1 MKEYIGNKNVII
13 GNTLRI
19 KSFGKNIR
27 YVSSQ
32 KKAYFYANLFLM
44 TCLSIFWGNAGIVVI
59 GFIGMTISLICA
71 EGLPERYYG
80 YMFIIMFVMLLYLM
94 IHYYGLIEEYGIPY
108 YAGDDEHFESWG
120 QYLFEREIFSFGEL
134 NNVVFTN
141 QGNARGYPL
150 LLSWIN
156 LLVFGHYHT
165 AMPRILNLYLWL
177 SLSLL
182 TCKLLRQRIMDSK
195 IEKYMFI
202 SLALFPNGIY
212 ISSFV
217 YRDTL
222 MEFLIIVIVYN
233 LAQLFTKKDQLKHYS
248 RKFVSIITIIVITY
262 FLSYIRMASVY
273 ICILLGALIYM
284 DFHSDIRK
292 KRKWLLYL
300 LLGAAGL
307 VILLRY
313 NLLGL
318 YINYSQKYTM
328 YLLSQDYGLS
338 SKIFSTPVFPFG
350 WILRVMYGFTVPFPA
365 GLFSLDFLNKPLFST
380 SNAMVYLGTFYQ
392 IYMLPYMFKAIV
404 KRNVNAWMYMVV
416 YSSVVLTTF
425 TFRHFIMPLPL
436 FVLAAA
442 EEFSRTERI
451 KRKYYAVIITFGIAM
466 MAMLYFAL
474 KMF

>member
-1 MKEYIGNKNVII
+1 MGVGVIIDFSFARRNLERRMKECMNKK
-13 GNTLRI
+13 T
-19 KSFGKNIR
+19 
-27 YVSSQ
+27 
-32 KKAYFYANLFLM
+32 YFYASLFLM
-44 TCLSIFWGNAGIVVI
+44 ICMSVFWGNAGIIII
-59 GFIGMTISLICA
+59 GFIGILISLICA

-80 YMFIIMFVMLLYLM
+80 YMFIIMFVMMLYLM
-94 IHYYGLIEEYGIPY
+94 MHYYGLIEEYGIPY

-120 QYLFEREIFSFGEL
+120 QYLFEREIFSFGKL

-182 TCKLLRQRIMDSK
+182 TCKLLRQRIIDSK

-233 LAQLFTKKDQLKHYS
+233 LVQLFNKKNQLKHHS
-248 RKFVSIITIIVITY
+248 RKFVNIIIIIIISY

-273 ICILLGALIYM
+273 ICVLLGALIYM
-284 DFHSDIRK
+284 DCHNDMRK
-292 KRKWLLYL
+292 KSKWLLYL
-300 LLGAAGL
+300 LLGATGL
-307 VILLRY
+307 VVLLKY
-313 NLLGL
+313 DLPGL
-318 YINYSQKYTM
+318 YTNYSQKYTT

-338 SKIFSTPVFPFG
+338 TRIFATPIFPFG
-350 WILRVMYGFTVPFPA
+350 WLLRVMYGFTVPLPA
-365 GLFSLDFLNKPLFST
+365 GLLSLDFLNKPLFSI
-380 SNAMVYLGTFYQ
+380 SNAMVYFGTFYQ
-392 IYMLPYMFKAIV
+392 IFMLPYLFKAIV
-404 KRNVNAWMYMVV
+404 KKNVNAWMYMAV

-425 TFRHFIMPLPL
+425 TFRHFIMPLPW
-436 FVLAAA
+436 LALAVA
-442 EEFSRTERI
+442 EEYSGTERI
-451 KRKYYAVIITFGIAM
+451 KRKYYVVIITMGIATM
-466 MAMLYFAL
+466 TMLYLVL